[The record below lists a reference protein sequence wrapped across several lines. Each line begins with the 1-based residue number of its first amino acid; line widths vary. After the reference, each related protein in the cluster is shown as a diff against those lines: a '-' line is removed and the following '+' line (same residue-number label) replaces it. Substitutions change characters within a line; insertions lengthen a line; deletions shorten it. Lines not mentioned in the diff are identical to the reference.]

1 MTEDPVQKYR
11 DILKTAVIM
20 QEAETYYL
28 LLGIENQT
36 DIHYA
41 MPVRN
46 MIYDALQY
54 GRQVTDTA
62 ARHRKTEKVQNNR
75 KKTMEMITQ
84 KQNICLDSIRTMS

>member
-20 QEAETYYL
+20 QEVETYYL

-62 ARHRKTEKVQNNR
+62 ARHRKNR
-75 KKTMEMITQ
+75 KSA
-84 KQNICLDSIRTMS
+84 KQQEKDHGDDYTKAEYFVWIL